1 MSNTLTPESGGRLIN
16 LKTNLKSLRF
26 GGDRPDSGTSNQ
38 PYIVEPIPGQIIDG
52 NSNGPFAGLNNA
64 LSQGVQFLDGN
75 LPSNSGPDFL
85 LRGGLTAPLRA
96 LKDVSRLVKMF
107 TDDKSPRGL
116 YFTLKE
122 NLLSRTNVKTQASFG
137 TGYLAGVM
145 NQGAFLP
152 VSTILQAGFGWAGVH
167 INKNG
172 INPIGS
178 LGGPS
183 GMNRGI
189 DNPLKSDGANQVGVG
204 GGALNL
210 YSAVVKNDQDEAI
223 NRLTNLQYFIEE
235 GEKGKSRKEN
245 KNFQKEQGLNAIQRA
260 FKNNGA
266 RFKYNPTANKENPRS
281 PVLYSY
287 GGGPGSILGVGRTLI
302 FREQPTYNAIRNY
315 QNLTAGPEAN
325 VLFSGASIGEN
336 GRISPL
342 LVGRSLTAYADEN
355 GLLNVGG
362 KFPESF
368 SNAVIADFPKAF
380 EESRV
385 ISLAPNYQ
393 TQNKAKRVNIG
404 DPGQHATYR
413 VNAESD
419 ISRNVF
425 NYGIAANQMEALDK
439 ITAMKIYESDGAPPP
454 DLPTNDLVKFRIA
467 VIKNGINDFSNA
479 QYLHFRAYINGFT
492 DNYSAT
498 WNDVQYVGRGNT
510 FKSYSGFNRDIAMG
524 FTVMATSKAELIPMM
539 AKLNFLASTL
549 APDYSDSG
557 FMRGNIVRMTMG
569 GYLYEVPGVLTSLTY
584 TIPDDTTWEI
594 AIGPNGERD
603 DSVNEL
609 PHRIEVQLSFVP
621 IENFL
626 PSRQKL
632 TYDTD
637 GVLTSVSDQRFISLN
652 NKIGMSNSGYEGD
665 NSIINYRQQITT
677 QNTNE

>member
-38 PYIVEPIPGQIIDG
+38 PYMIEPIPGQIIDG
-52 NSNGPFAGLNNA
+52 TANGPFAGVNNA
-64 LSQGVQFLDGN
+64 LAQGVQFLDGK

-96 LKDVSRLVKMF
+96 VKDVSRLVKMF

-116 YFTLKE
+116 FFTLKE
-122 NLLSRTNVKTQASFG
+122 NLLSRTNVKTQSSFG
-137 TGYLAGVM
+137 KGYFAGVM

-152 VSTILQAGFGWAGVH
+152 VSTILQAGFGWAGAHV
-167 INKNG
+167 NKNG

-189 DNPLKSDGANQVGVG
+189 DNPLKSAGANQVGVG

-223 NRLTNLQYFIEE
+223 NRLTNLQHFIEE
-235 GEKGKSRKEN
+235 GEKGRSRKEN
-245 KNFQKEQGLNAIQRA
+245 KNFQKEQGLNIIQRA
-260 FKNNGA
+260 LKNNGA
-266 RFKYNPTANKENPRS
+266 RFKYNPTANEENPKS

-287 GGGPGSILGVGRTLI
+287 NGGPGSVLGVGKTLI

-315 QNLTAGPEAN
+315 SLLTTGPESN
-325 VLFSGASIGEN
+325 TLFSGASLGN
-336 GRISPL
+336 KGRMSPL
-342 LVGRSLTAYADEN
+342 LTGRSLTFYADEN
-355 GLLNVGG
+355 GLLNIGG
-362 KFPESF
+362 KFPENF
-368 SNAVIADFPKAF
+368 SNAVIEDFPEAYEVSK
-380 EESRV
+380 V
-385 ISLAPNYQ
+385 IHKSPNYK
-393 TQNKAKRVNIG
+393 TQNKARRTNLG
-404 DPGQHATYR
+404 DPGMHGTY
-413 VNAESD
+413 ALESGSVA
-419 ISRNVF
+419 IRNVF
-425 NYGIAANQMEALDK
+425 NYGISANQMEALDK
-439 ITAMKIYESDGAPPP
+439 ITALKIYEGEGP
-454 DLPTNDLVKFRIA
+454 DENLPINDLVKFRIA
-467 VIKNGINDFSNA
+467 VIKNGASDGANA

-498 WNDVQYVGRGNT
+498 WNDIQYVGIGNT
-510 FKSYSGFNRDIAMG
+510 FKNYSGFTRDIQMG

-539 AKLNFLASTL
+539 TKLNFLASSL
-549 APDYSDSG
+549 APDYSDTG

-594 AIGPNGERD
+594 GINAEGGLDP
-603 DSVNEL
+603 SVSEL
-609 PHRIEVQLSFVP
+609 PHRIEVQLSFAP
-621 IENFL
+621 IESFL

-632 TYDTD
+632 IYDEQT
-637 GVLTSVSDQRFISLN
+637 GELKSVSNQRFISLN
-652 NKIGMSNSGYEGD
+652 NKIGMSNSGYQGS
-665 NSIINYRQQITT
+665 NSIIEYKQQVKS
-677 QNTNE
+677 QTNE